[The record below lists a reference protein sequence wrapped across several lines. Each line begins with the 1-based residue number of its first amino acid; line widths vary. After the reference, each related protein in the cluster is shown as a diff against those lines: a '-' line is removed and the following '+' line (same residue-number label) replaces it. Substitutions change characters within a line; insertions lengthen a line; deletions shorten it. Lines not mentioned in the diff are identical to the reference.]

1 MIAECGPSASATFHK
16 RQLWTEQSDF
26 SLYFHFNQSF
36 YYQLDITIVFQEH
49 FLYNIFGDND
59 NDLIL
64 IPLLG
69 IAESDSKTEI
79 EEHWKWLE
87 DNLITVLGKMVYK
100 THLH

>member
-1 MIAECGPSASATFHK
+1 MQLFTIVSYGRNKVIFLSTFILISH
-16 RQLWTEQSDF
+16 
-26 SLYFHFNQSF
+26 SF

-87 DNLITVLGKMVYK
+87 DNLITVLGEVVYM
-100 THLH
+100 TFLH